1 MEKKSVRHR
10 ILISNVCM
18 VLVTLLLFLSINTL
32 IIFCYSESVED
43 EVKASVEKVVEPSDI
58 EELLKDYTIYRN
70 EFILLFIVD
79 GILCIAA
86 LLIVSQYFTRNLTQH
101 IMEPL
106 EALAE
111 GTKRIK
117 NNNLEQKIIY
127 SGDKEFEEVC
137 SSFNDMMKAVSTEQE
152 KNRRY
157 EKARTDMIAGIS
169 HDLRTPLTAVKG
181 TIKGL
186 LDGVAVKPEQQQ
198 KFLETAYRRTGDMD
212 MLLNQLFYLSKI
224 ETGNMPV
231 CLQNI
236 DIAEFLK
243 AYVNTR
249 RYYSKDENWIINI
262 NIDAEEDIGEIQADS
277 VQLERIFDN
286 LIDNSRK
293 YADSQPLIIDFLL
306 YREQEKC
313 CICIKDN
320 GRGVPEDKIPHI
332 FEEFYRADESRNKK
346 EGSGLGLYI
355 VKCLM
360 EKMKG
365 SVSAVNNDGFAVY
378 LRFPVSDQKGEDNA
392 GEKDNPYC

>member
-86 LLIVSQYFTRNLTQH
+86 LLIASQYFTRNLTQH

-137 SSFNDMMKAVSTEQE
+137 SSFNDMMKAVS
-152 KNRRY
+152 NVYRGHY
-157 EKARTDMIAGIS
+157 AGIK
-169 HDLRTPLTAVKG
+169 R
-181 TIKGL
+181 
-186 LDGVAVKPEQQQ
+186 
-198 KFLETAYRRTGDMD
+198 
-212 MLLNQLFYLSKI
+212 
-224 ETGNMPV
+224 
-231 CLQNI
+231 
-236 DIAEFLK
+236 
-243 AYVNTR
+243 
-249 RYYSKDENWIINI
+249 
-262 NIDAEEDIGEIQADS
+262 
-277 VQLERIFDN
+277 
-286 LIDNSRK
+286 SRK
-293 YADSQPLIIDFLL
+293 RLRFRILLFL
-306 YREQEKC
+306 QMAGK
-313 CICIKDN
+313 CIKAA
-320 GRGVPEDKIPHI
+320 GR
-332 FEEFYRADESRNKK
+332 
-346 EGSGLGLYI
+346 
-355 VKCLM
+355 
-360 EKMKG
+360 
-365 SVSAVNNDGFAVY
+365 
-378 LRFPVSDQKGEDNA
+378 
-392 GEKDNPYC
+392 

>member
-58 EELLKDYTIYRN
+58 EKLLKDYTIYRN

-111 GTKRIK
+111 GTKCIK

-262 NIDAEEDIGEIQADS
+262 DAEEDIGEIQADS

-306 YREQEKC
+306 YREQEEC